1 MEFVI
6 EKDVPIPPPAH
17 SKHHELKR
25 MCEGMEVGDSV
36 LLADKEGHTA
46 ANIIRHIS
54 DQSAGGNRVKR
65 KATTRKEGDN
75 RRVWRIE

>member
-6 EKDVPIPPPAH
+6 EKNVPVPPPTN

-25 MCEGMEVGDSV
+25 VCQAMEVGDSV
-36 LLADKEGHTA
+36 LLDDKSGHRA
-46 ANIIRHIS
+46 ANFIRHIW
-54 DQSAGGNRVKR
+54 DQSAGGGRVQR
-65 KATTRKEGDN
+65 KATTRKEGEN